1 MLNDALNAITSITL
15 KLLKEINHLLLLD
28 VLIDD
33 DSELNIELET
43 FAKNIKKEVFRMI
56 NHSFLS

>member
-1 MLNDALNAITSITL
+1 LLNDALNAITLITSKL
-15 KLLKEINHLLLLD
+15 KKEINHLLLLD

-43 FAKNIKKEVFRMI
+43 FVKNIKKEVFQVI

>member
-1 MLNDALNAITSITL
+1 LNDALNAITSITL

-43 FAKNIKKEVFRMI
+43 FAKNIKKVFRMI

>member
-1 MLNDALNAITSITL
+1 MLNDAVNAITLITSKL
-15 KLLKEINHLLLLD
+15 KKEINHLLLLD

-43 FAKNIKKEVFRMI
+43 FAKNIKKEVFKVI
-56 NHSFLS
+56 NYSFLS

>member
-1 MLNDALNAITSITL
+1 LLNDAVNAITLITSKL
-15 KLLKEINHLLLLD
+15 KKEINHLLLLD

-43 FAKNIKKEVFRMI
+43 FAKNIKKEVFKVI
-56 NHSFLS
+56 NYSFLS